1 MTPPSHG
8 TAVIDQASILYSP
21 DADFCGTD
29 QFTYSITDLDTQ
41 LSDVATVT
49 VNVLCLDSTPD
60 VPLANDDFFTTTK
73 NTSVALLVLDN
84 DTVPQGK

>member
-1 MTPPSHG
+1 MTQPSHG
-8 TAVIDQASILYSP
+8 SAVIDQTSILYTP

-29 QFTYSITDLDTQ
+29 LFTYTIKDLNTQ
-41 LSDVATVT
+41 LSDEATVT
-49 VNVLCLDSTPD
+49 VNVMCLDSTPD
-60 VPLANDDFFTTTK
+60 VPIANDDFFTTTK